1 MNNKTK
7 SQPSLKTNVN
17 NNAVLNTNNAT
28 TINKDNNNNTVKVTN
43 PTTSNNITTNN
54 NNVNNKDKANNT
66 KKKAKNLE
74 DIQKQYYQ
82 AKEERLKAQKE
93 EEVIRT
99 RLNLLHNQEKLMISK
114 VENTKKSMTNLRNN
128 KMFFEEAERIRL
140 ESANRK
146 KDELEKLKEKVIMQK
161 TELHEGL
168 LQSKTLKDIKS
179 MNMNILHKE
188 DYKQN
193 KKMQILN
200 KLEDIL
206 KNATLHQSVRAME
219 NLLEEKKKRALL
231 EKKIKMKEELML
243 KLQNEEITKKQ
254 LDSSIMNLE
263 KEEIEI
269 CNKFEKIEDLNQMT
283 KKKTVNISRK

>member
-7 SQPSLKTNVN
+7 SQPNM
-17 NNAVLNTNNAT
+17 NTNNNT
-28 TINKDNNNNTVKVTN
+28 SFQNTNNPNTLNKDNNQTVKATN

-54 NNVNNKDKANNT
+54 NINVSNKDKANN

-74 DIQKQYYQ
+74 DIQKQYYK
-82 AKEERLKAQKE
+82 AKEDRLRAQKE

-99 RLNLLHNQEKLMISK
+99 RLNLLHNQEKLMVSK

-128 KMFFEEAERIRL
+128 KMFFEEAERIRV
-140 ESANRK
+140 ESQNRK
-146 KDELEKLKEKVIMQK
+146 KEELEKLKEKVIMQK

-254 LDSSIMNLE
+254 LDSSIINLE

-269 CNKFEKIEDLNQMT
+269 CNKFEKIEDLNEMT
-283 KKKTVNISRK
+283 KKKTVNIIRK